1 MAQRIICNYAF
12 SPIIFVAPHGY
23 PGDDYN
29 TDYIALKAAEHIS
42 ASFLINQG
50 WRRNTHVDESQDF
63 ADCNHVDHV
72 SQPIIKDEF
81 LDPYIR
87 GCIRAKRNFSS
98 CLAVFI
104 HGVSDLVRKTSGVPD
119 LDIIL
124 GYGLGKEN
132 STTVPEIV
140 KNKFI
145 HCLYKDDVK
154 CCVGK
159 SGGQYSG
166 FSKNNMNQYWRKHHK
181 DMHMMS
187 MQLEIVRELREDKI
201 MADLIASTI
210 ADAVNEAFFCTS
222 FQLPTNFKYESV

>member
-1 MAQRIICNYAF
+1 
-12 SPIIFVAPHGY
+12 
-23 PGDDYN
+23 
-29 TDYIALKAAEHIS
+29 
-42 ASFLINQG
+42 
-50 WRRNTHVDESQDF
+50 
-63 ADCNHVDHV
+63 
-72 SQPIIKDEF
+72 
-81 LDPYIR
+81 
-87 GCIRAKRNFSS
+87 
-98 CLAVFI
+98 
-104 HGVSDLVRKTSGVPD
+104 
-119 LDIIL
+119 
-124 GYGLGKEN
+124 
-132 STTVPEIV
+132 
-140 KNKFI
+140 
-145 HCLYKDDVK
+145 LYKDDVK